1 MAIVAQ
7 QASSCSN
14 DLEPL
19 LLEIQSLDEFK
30 ILTDVSKGVLSNINL
45 LLKLEGGKRKRMEAF
60 ISRLKEKVIIKKHN
74 SIY

>member
-30 ILTDVSKGVLSNINL
+30 ILTDVSKGVLSNIDL
-45 LLKLEGGKRKRMEAF
+45 LLKIEGGKKKRMEAF
-60 ISRLKEKVIIKKHN
+60 ISRLKEK
-74 SIY
+74 